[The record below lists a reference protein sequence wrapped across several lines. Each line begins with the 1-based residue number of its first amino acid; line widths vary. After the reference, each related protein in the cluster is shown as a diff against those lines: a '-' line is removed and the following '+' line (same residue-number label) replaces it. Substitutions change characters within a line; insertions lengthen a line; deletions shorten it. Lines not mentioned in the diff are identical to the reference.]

1 MVDENAFLKTF
12 LSEQPAAILD
22 GLFELYA
29 DRIYRMALS
38 ILNDPLLAEDMVQ
51 ETFLSAITHR
61 ASFAGRSRLNTW
73 LYRIAYNACQ
83 DQLRRRPMSALP
95 EGDGD
100 FPDEAPVPMPQTIAT
115 WPMTPEQAYLDRETQ
130 VELDRAILGLPPNL
144 RAVFLLRDIED
155 LSIQET
161 AEALGI
167 STGAVKVRLH
177 RARLLLRERMSEYYS
192 ERLAS

>member
-1 MVDENAFLKTF
+1 MIDESAFQKTF
-12 LSEQPAAILD
+12 LSEQPAALLD

-51 ETFLSAITHR
+51 ETFLSAIAHR

-73 LYRIAYNACQ
+73 LYRITYNACQ
-83 DQLRRRPMSALP
+83 DQLRRRPQAVLADEDM
-95 EGDGD
+95 D
-100 FPDEAPVPMPQTIAT
+100 PDEVPMPMPQMIVA
-115 WPMTPEQAYLDRETQ
+115 WPVTPEQEYIGRETQ
-130 VELDRAILGLPPNL
+130 VELDRAILNLPSGL

-167 STGAVKVRLH
+167 SPGAVKVRLH
-177 RARLLLRERMSEYYS
+177 RARLLLRERMSEYFG
-192 ERLAS
+192 ERLVS